1 MVAIA
6 TYDALSG
13 CESLGRKPLI
23 TYFLCGA
30 QDQESSLGVRASLT
44 GSLVASTALVSGV
57 SLQDFKNV
65 AGWFSLL
72 TFVRFLFGSEPDVQV
87 LLC

>member
-57 SLQDFKNV
+57 SLQDF
-65 AGWFSLL
+65 
-72 TFVRFLFGSEPDVQV
+72 
-87 LLC
+87 